1 MKFNVLK
8 FHVLFFSVL
17 FFSACETDNY
27 DKGTGENSLTTA
39 DLMMVHANANK
50 AIDYIV
56 TDDNTKLTVD
66 EPVSAKW
73 ITTADSIYRAVAYY
87 NKVGDGKA
95 QIVSVGNVP
104 TLVPVDS
111 VENVITDPITFE
123 SMWRSRNGAFLNL
136 SIWIKVGNTSVE
148 NAHQTI
154 GLLRTEVTKTDDG
167 RTTTHLTLL
176 HSQGDVPEKYSTQY
190 FLSIPCDSIPTDSVH
205 ISINTYSGQLEKTI
219 AL

>member
-39 DLMMVHANANK
+39 DLMMVHANSKK

-66 EPVSAKW
+66 EPVTAKW

-87 NKVGDGKA
+87 NKVGDGKV

-104 TLVPVDS
+104 TLVPVD
-111 VENVITDPITFE
+111 
-123 SMWRSRNGAFLNL
+123 
-136 SIWIKVGNTSVE
+136 
-148 NAHQTI
+148 
-154 GLLRTEVTKTDDG
+154 
-167 RTTTHLTLL
+167 
-176 HSQGDVPEKYSTQY
+176 
-190 FLSIPCDSIPTDSVH
+190 
-205 ISINTYSGQLEKTI
+205 
-219 AL
+219 